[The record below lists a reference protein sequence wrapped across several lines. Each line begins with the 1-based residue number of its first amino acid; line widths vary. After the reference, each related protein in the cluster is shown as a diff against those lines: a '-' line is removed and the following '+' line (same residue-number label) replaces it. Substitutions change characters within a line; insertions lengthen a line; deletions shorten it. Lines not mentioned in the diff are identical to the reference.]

1 MLKVWGKFKMYG
13 KALEAMFLWHIFTI
27 CCQNKKVVG
36 GLATEA
42 GGRLLWFVQNCF
54 LEKGLKLLYFE
65 EIKVKFVI
73 VRP

>member
-42 GGRLLWFVQNCF
+42 GGRLL
-54 LEKGLKLLYFE
+54 
-65 EIKVKFVI
+65 
-73 VRP
+73 